1 MTNDDEFWF
10 VLIFGGLFFG
20 LVFISA
26 VGQAYL
32 YFFKRQR
39 ILSHL
44 DNSLGVLKRKSFL
57 SGGVFGA
64 FFVFACLGSCLVL
77 PSWAIKGGSLD
88 EDDYLNFPL
97 GLLRAIRFFYLAAL
111 GGGVALIVFLIG
123 CKYMGWI

>member
-64 FFVFACLGSCLVL
+64 FL
-77 PSWAIKGGSLD
+77 
-88 EDDYLNFPL
+88 Y
-97 GLLRAIRFFYLAAL
+97 LRAWAHAWYCRL
-111 GGGVALIVFLIG
+111 GQLRAVLWTKMTI
-123 CKYMGWI
+123 